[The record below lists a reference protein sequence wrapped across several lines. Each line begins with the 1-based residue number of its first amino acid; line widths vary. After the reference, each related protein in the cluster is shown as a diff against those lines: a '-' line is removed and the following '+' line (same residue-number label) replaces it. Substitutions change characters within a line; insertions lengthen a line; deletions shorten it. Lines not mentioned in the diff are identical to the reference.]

1 MRFKKNREHR
11 LPQFPFVEDLRKT
24 TERCVTA
31 HEIIRKALPQ
41 YFDLKD
47 TDLSIYLNHV
57 VEGDTKYKDEYGPE
71 IGAYF
76 KVFLFIWEQ
85 YNETLCQNYAI
96 SKFEK
101 GNWICVALPD
111 SCRTNQ

>member
-24 TERCVTA
+24 TERIVTA

-57 VEGDTKYKDEYGPE
+57 VEGDKNTKTNMVKKLEPTLKFSCSFGSNTTRLCAKTTQLVNSRKV
-71 IGAYF
+71 IGS
-76 KVFLFIWEQ
+76 V
-85 YNETLCQNYAI
+85 
-96 SKFEK
+96 
-101 GNWICVALPD
+101 
-111 SCRTNQ
+111 